1 MTTTTATT
9 TTNEGSRGEGMEG
22 AGAMDCPR
30 DDARLVER
38 ALRATRSPTMAG
50 AMSILATL
58 TGRTTRSI
66 YRWRH
71 GTPIP
76 ARQREQL
83 AELIASA
90 EREGE

>member
-9 TTNEGSRGEGMEG
+9 TTNEGTRGEG
-22 AGAMDCPR
+22 MDCPR